1 MQIVCSISFI
11 VIVLIS
17 AVTPQ
22 TGGGTGG
29 PSSLRTSVRPPCN
42 APDRAIATPSTTPQ
56 CGAYP
61 TYVALHHKTK
71 WLSGT
76 FLHLSQIRLD
86 SC

>member
-1 MQIVCSISFI
+1 MCSICFI
-11 VIVLIS
+11 VVVLIS

-22 TGGGTGG
+22 TGGGTDG
-29 PSSLRTSVRPPCN
+29 PSGLLTSFRPVRCN
-42 APDRAIATPSTTPQ
+42 APDRAIVTPSSTSQ

-61 TYVALHHKTK
+61 TYVALHHNTK

-76 FLHLSQIRLD
+76 FLHLNQIRLD

>member
-1 MQIVCSISFI
+1 MYSICFI
-11 VIVLIS
+11 VVVLIS

-22 TGGGTGG
+22 TGGGTDG
-29 PSSLRTSVRPPCN
+29 PSGLLTSVKPVPCN
-42 APDRAIATPSTTPQ
+42 APDRAIVTPSSTSQ

-61 TYVALHHKTK
+61 TYVALHHNTK

-76 FLHLSQIRLD
+76 FLHLNQIRLD

>member
-1 MQIVCSISFI
+1 V
-11 VIVLIS
+11 
-17 AVTPQ
+17 
-22 TGGGTGG
+22 
-29 PSSLRTSVRPPCN
+29 
-42 APDRAIATPSTTPQ
+42 
-56 CGAYP
+56 YP

>member
-1 MQIVCSISFI
+1 MYSICFI
-11 VIVLIS
+11 VVVLIS

-29 PSSLRTSVRPPCN
+29 PSSLRTSVRRPCN
-42 APDRAIATPSTTPQ
+42 APDRAIATPWSTSR

-61 TYVALHHKTK
+61 TYVALHHNTK

-76 FLHLSQIRLD
+76 FLQLNQIRLD